1 MWKTSFLLHPLS
13 LPLSPIPN
21 LSFCL
26 LAGKRKREGKEV
38 GRGWGVLENLEEQRT
53 TAADS
58 RVGRRT
64 SPVCQWPATVNAK
77 IVSLISFVDKFVL
90 WTTNNTKISTQF
102 GTK

>member
-1 MWKTSFLLHPLS
+1 MRITRAHNFWASSFLLHPLS

-53 TAADS
+53 TD
-58 RVGRRT
+58 
-64 SPVCQWPATVNAK
+64 
-77 IVSLISFVDKFVL
+77 L
-90 WTTNNTKISTQF
+90 
-102 GTK
+102 